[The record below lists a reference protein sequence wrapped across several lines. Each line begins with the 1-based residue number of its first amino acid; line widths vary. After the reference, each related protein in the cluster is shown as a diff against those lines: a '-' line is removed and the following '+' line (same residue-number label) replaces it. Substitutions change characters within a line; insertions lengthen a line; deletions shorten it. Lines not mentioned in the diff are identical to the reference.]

1 VREASTR
8 PLAGPSA
15 KSCAMTAPC
24 TTATRC
30 NRKLAITV
38 SNSMSLVK
46 RSLVGK
52 CDVHMGE
59 PLVTVSAP
67 LLEDPPDALNRA
79 KGMQ

>member
-15 KSCAMTAPC
+15 KGCAMTAPR

-30 NRKLAITV
+30 NSKLAITV
-38 SNSMSLVK
+38 SNYMSSVK

-52 CDVHMGE
+52 CDVHIGE
-59 PLVTVSAP
+59 PPVTVSAP
-67 LLEDPPDALNRA
+67 LLEASPDALNRA